1 MKQEHNQLDDF
12 LHDQVENAQFDFKE
26 AYWDKME
33 VLLDEEQKQKR
44 KPLFWRGLSIF
55 VVALIVS
62 AGAYILPKLK
72 QTEATN
78 SAPTIVQSQAVEPVN
93 TDQNTVSQN
102 DTLKDAIET
111 PNTSTSSLETTSVTP
126 SNQSNTTSKS
136 KSKSKSTQTTN
147 TIASSQDAQT
157 PSNANQATHTP
168 SSTDV
173 FASSAKQTKATAKQQ
188 SINADVK
195 NTVPQLSKKEQKRAD
210 ALARKEAKKQ
220 AKEEQQRQEQ
230 AKVDRLNAQANL
242 KKQDRNIAKK
252 IEGMRPVD
260 TIRYRQTAQQNS
272 EKYNPRYVASLKDYV
287 PEQFDSVTVITYT
300 QAPKQVENNVPSTTP
315 NLDTNAKKKNALSF
329 FLMGGMNINKGI
341 NGNTATSMPMGVSP
355 FLNAGIEKQIHKKIS
370 ISAQVGFTYFNALN
384 LETKV
389 TSYRYSFGVDSNV
402 FAVNYKKML
411 QFYLPVSVRYQL
423 TQQHSILASLGMAYA
438 TDVSSLVK
446 EHQSANSYQSY
457 GYSSALN
464 MMDVFAQLGYQYQIN
479 PKLSATV
486 LLQQGFMDI
495 SKNSFFNNTI
505 QHSQSKMSIGLKY
518 NFKRNGKK

>member
-12 LHDQVENAQFDFKE
+12 LHNQVENAHFDFKE

-33 VLLDEEQKQKR
+33 VLLDEEQKEKK

-72 QTEATN
+72 QAEATN

-93 TDQNTVSQN
+93 TDQNIVSQN
-102 DTLKDAIET
+102 DTNVT
-111 PNTSTSSLETTSVTP
+111 PNTSSTSQESTSITP

-136 KSKSKSTQTTN
+136 KSKSKSKSTQASN
-147 TIASSQDAQT
+147 DIAPSQDGQT
-157 PSNANQATHTP
+157 LSNANQATPTP

-173 FASSAKQTKATAKQQ
+173 SASSTKQTKATAKQQ
-188 SINADVK
+188 SINADTK
-195 NTVPQLSKKEQKRAD
+195 STVPQLSKKEQKRAD
-210 ALARKEAKKQ
+210 ALARKEAKNQ
-220 AKEEQQRQEQ
+220 AKEEQQRQDQ
-230 AKVDRLNAQANL
+230 AKADLLNAQANL

-252 IEGMRPVD
+252 IEGMMPVD

-272 EKYNPRYVASLKDYV
+272 EKYNPRYIASLKDYV
-287 PEQFDSVTVITYT
+287 PEQYDSVTVITYT
-300 QAPKQVENNVPSTTP
+300 QAPKQVENNVPNATP
-315 NLDTNAKKKNALSF
+315 NQDTNAKKKIALSF

-402 FAVNYKKML
+402 FAVNYKKLL

-446 EHQSANSYQSY
+446 EHQSANSYQSF

-464 MMDVFAQLGYQYQIN
+464 MMDVFAQLGYQYQVN

-495 SKNSFFNNTI
+495 SKNSFFNNTT
-505 QHSQSKMSIGLKY
+505 QHSQSKMSLGLKY

>member
-1 MKQEHNQLDDF
+1 
-12 LHDQVENAQFDFKE
+12 
-26 AYWDKME
+26 
-33 VLLDEEQKQKR
+33 
-44 KPLFWRGLSIF
+44 
-55 VVALIVS
+55 
-62 AGAYILPKLK
+62 
-72 QTEATN
+72 
-78 SAPTIVQSQAVEPVN
+78 
-93 TDQNTVSQN
+93 
-102 DTLKDAIET
+102 
-111 PNTSTSSLETTSVTP
+111 
-126 SNQSNTTSKS
+126 
-136 KSKSKSTQTTN
+136 
-147 TIASSQDAQT
+147 
-157 PSNANQATHTP
+157 
-168 SSTDV
+168 
-173 FASSAKQTKATAKQQ
+173 
-188 SINADVK
+188 
-195 NTVPQLSKKEQKRAD
+195 LSKKEQKRAD
-210 ALARKEAKKQ
+210 ALARKEAKNQ
-220 AKEEQQRQEQ
+220 AKEEQQRQDQ
-230 AKVDRLNAQANL
+230 AKADLLNAQANL

-252 IEGMRPVD
+252 IEGMMPVD

-272 EKYNPRYVASLKDYV
+272 EKYNPRYIASLKDYV
-287 PEQFDSVTVITYT
+287 PEQYDSVTVITYT
-300 QAPKQVENNVPSTTP
+300 QAPKQVENNVPNATP
-315 NLDTNAKKKNALSF
+315 NQDTNAKKKIALSF

-402 FAVNYKKML
+402 FAVNYKKLL

-446 EHQSANSYQSY
+446 EHQSANSYQSF

-464 MMDVFAQLGYQYQIN
+464 MMDVFAQLGYQYQVN

-495 SKNSFFNNTI
+495 SKNSFFNNTT
-505 QHSQSKMSIGLKY
+505 QHSQSKMSLGLKY

>member
-33 VLLDEEQKQKR
+33 VLLDEEQKEKK

-72 QTEATN
+72 QTESTN

-102 DTLKDAIET
+102 DTNIT
-111 PNTSTSSLETTSVTP
+111 PNTSNTSLETTSISP
-126 SNQSNTTSKS
+126 SNQSNITSKS
-136 KSKSKSTQTTN
+136 KSKSKSTQVSN
-147 TIASSQDAQT
+147 TIAPSQDGQT
-157 PSNANQATHTP
+157 PSNANQATHMP
-168 SSTDV
+168 SSTD
-173 FASSAKQTKATAKQQ
+173 FSASSTKQTKATAKQQ
-188 SINADVK
+188 SINADAK
-195 NTVPQLSKKEQKRAD
+195 GTVPQLSKKEQKRAD
-210 ALARKEAKKQ
+210 AFARKEAKKQ

-260 TIRYRQTAQQNS
+260 TIRYRQSAQQNS

-287 PEQFDSVTVITYT
+287 PEQYDSVTVITYT

-315 NLDTNAKKKNALSF
+315 NQDTNAKKKNALSS

-438 TDVSSLVK
+438 TDVSSMVK
-446 EHQSANSYQSY
+446 EHQSANSYQSF

>member
-12 LHDQVENAQFDFKE
+12 LHNQVENAHFDFKE
-26 AYWDKME
+26 ACWDKME
-33 VLLDEEQKQKR
+33 VLLEEEQKEKK

-62 AGAYILPKLK
+62 VGAYILPKLK
-72 QTEATN
+72 QAEATN

-102 DTLKDAIET
+102 DTSKDAIET
-111 PNTSTSSLETTSVTP
+111 PSTSTALQGNANLTP
-126 SNQSNTTSKS
+126 SNQLNTASKS
-136 KSKSKSTQTTN
+136 KSKSKSTQATN
-147 TIASSQDAQT
+147 TIASSHDVQT
-157 PSNANQATHTP
+157 PSNAKQARHTP
-168 SSTDV
+168 STTDGL
-173 FASSAKQTKATAKQQ
+173 APTAKATTQQ
-188 SINADVK
+188 SNNADVK
-195 NTVPQLSKKEQKRAD
+195 DEAPQLSKKEQKRVD

-220 AKEEQQRQEQ
+220 AKLEQQRQDQ
-230 AKVDRLNAQANL
+230 AKADLLNAQANL

-252 IEGMRPVD
+252 IEGMMPVD

-272 EKYNPRYVASLKDYV
+272 EKYNPRYIASLKDYV
-287 PEQFDSVTVITYT
+287 PEQYDSVTVITYT
-300 QAPKQVENNVPSTTP
+300 QAPKQVENNVTNATP
-315 NLDTNAKKKNALSF
+315 NQDTNAKKKIALSF

-402 FAVNYKKML
+402 FAVNYKKLL

-446 EHQSANSYQSY
+446 EHQSANSYQSF

-464 MMDVFAQLGYQYQIN
+464 MMDVFAQLGYQYQVN

-495 SKNSFFNNTI
+495 SKNLFFNNTT
-505 QHSQSKMSIGLKY
+505 QHSQSKMSLGLKY

>member
-1 MKQEHNQLDDF
+1 
-12 LHDQVENAQFDFKE
+12 
-26 AYWDKME
+26 ME
-33 VLLDEEQKQKR
+33 ILLDEEQKEKK

-78 SAPTIVQSQAVEPVN
+78 SAPSIVQSQAVEPVHA
-93 TDQNTVSQN
+93 DQNTVSQN
-102 DTLKDAIET
+102 DTSKDAIET
-111 PNTSTSSLETTSVTP
+111 ASTSTASQDNTSLTP
-126 SNQSNTTSKS
+126 SNQLNTASKS
-136 KSKSKSTQTTN
+136 KSKSKSTQATN
-147 TIASSQDAQT
+147 SIASSHDGQS
-157 PSNANQATHTP
+157 PSNAKQVRQTQ

-173 FASSAKQTKATAKQQ
+173 TEPTTKATTQQ
-188 SINADVK
+188 PSSANVK
-195 NTVPQLSKKEQKRAD
+195 DAAPQLSKKEQKRAD

-220 AKEEQQRQEQ
+220 AKLEQQRQEK
-230 AKVDRLNAQANL
+230 AKADLLNAQL
-242 KKQDRNIAKK
+242 IPKKQDRSIAKT
-252 IEGMRPVD
+252 IEGMKPVD

-287 PEQFDSVTVITYT
+287 PEQYDSVTVITFT
-300 QAPKQVENNVPSTTP
+300 STPKQTEPREAKTTP
-315 NLDTNAKKKNALSF
+315 NQDSSIKKKNPLSF
-329 FLMGGMNINKGI
+329 FLMGGMNINKGV
-341 NGNTATSMPMGVSP
+341 NGNTATNLPMGISP
-355 FLNAGIEKQIHKKIS
+355 FLNAGIEKQIHAKIS
-370 ISAQVGFTYFNALN
+370 IAAQVGFTFFNALN

-411 QFYLPVSVRYQL
+411 QFYLPVTVRYQL
-423 TQQHSILASLGMAYA
+423 MQQHALLASLGMSYS

-446 EHQSANSYQSY
+446 EHQSANSYQSF

-464 MMDVFAQLGYQYQIN
+464 MMDVFAQLGYQYQVN

-495 SKNSFFNNTI
+495 SKNLFFNNTT
-505 QHSQSKMSIGLKY
+505 QHSQSKMSLGLKY